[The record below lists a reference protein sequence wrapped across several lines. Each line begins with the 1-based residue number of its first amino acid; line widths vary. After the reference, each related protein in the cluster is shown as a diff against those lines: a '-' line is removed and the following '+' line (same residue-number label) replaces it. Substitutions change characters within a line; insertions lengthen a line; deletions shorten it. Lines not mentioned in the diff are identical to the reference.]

1 MEYDEFYFAALGK
14 RGIYIWWY
22 WCLPRVWNDSQ
33 GCCTIPLFNLLSCF
47 ATWSLFLIGQTVCS
61 PNILRT
67 VQRTIIYFSVEL
79 LVRWTWFGQVD
90 KLDFVLNWLIMRCK
104 LQPKLAAKAQ
114 QTAWSKCRLQ
124 SRQVKSIYFNHPS
137 QSNSTVILYPR
148 DTAATPTS
156 QQIGQFPLKR
166 VKYQHHH
173 PLFFFFLPH
182 PQESSLCSQPIR
194 GKICWIGRI
203 FPKHVE
209 QSFLNPEYSF
219 VTVQWIPWT
228 RFAKQTF
235 AQF

>member
-67 VQRTIIYFSVEL
+67 VQRTIIYFSVGL

-124 SRQVKSIYFNHPS
+124 SRQVKSICFNHPS
-137 QSNSTVILYPR
+137 QGKPTNYYVILGPR
-148 DTAATPTS
+148 DKAAPPTS
-156 QQIGQFPLKR
+156 QQLKKFPPKR
-166 VKYQHHH
+166 VKYLAT
-173 PLFFFFLPH
+173 PSSIFIFFLPH
-182 PQESSLCSQPIR
+182 PQESSLLSASQR
-194 GKICWIGRI
+194 QGSSNRASVLRTCWAKLFGPRI
-203 FPKHVE
+203 
-209 QSFLNPEYSF
+209 
-219 VTVQWIPWT
+219 
-228 RFAKQTF
+228 
-235 AQF
+235 